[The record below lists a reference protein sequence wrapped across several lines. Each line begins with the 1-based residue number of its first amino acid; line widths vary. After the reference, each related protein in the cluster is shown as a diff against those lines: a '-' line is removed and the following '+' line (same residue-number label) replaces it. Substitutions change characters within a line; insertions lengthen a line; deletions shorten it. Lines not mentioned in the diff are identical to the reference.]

1 MGPPRRRVEVARG
14 SLRLAEP
21 PLGLRPADEKLPPQ
35 PVGHASRRVGLG
47 LGLGLGL
54 GVGAGLRLWLGLG
67 LG

>member
-35 PVGHASRRVGLG
+35 PVGHTSRRV
-47 LGLGLGL
+47 GLGLGL